1 MSGAWDDE
9 LEELA
14 RRRKKALEHGGAH
27 WVEREHAKGRLSAR
41 ERIDLLLDPGTFQE
55 VGMLATMPTP
65 HGKLPS
71 GLVCGFGDLEGR
83 TIAVAAEDFTVA
95 MGTWTGLYLG
105 KSKGIFPGYI
115 EDLAHRMQLPLVVF
129 LQGIGGDVDS
139 PGEENSN
146 VLPSAIS
153 LHPLLAL
160 MSSVPMVAAVMGP
173 CAGGS
178 AARAVCSHFS
188 LMSRS
193 QAVVFGGGPPLV
205 EHALG
210 IKVDKYE
217 LGGHEVHT
225 QHSGVIDNAFDTEE
239 EAVGL
244 IRRFLAFLPSNV
256 NALPPRQAP
265 IDDDPVDRSCDKVLK
280 VVRPDQ
286 LRRGYDPRALIA
298 DIFDQES
305 LLEIG
310 PEWGKSL
317 VTGLARLGGMS
328 VGVLANSSQHAGGAL
343 TPDAADKQARFV
355 ELCDT
360 FHIPIVYLVDTP
372 GIMIG
377 PDAERVGL
385 LRRAVRAVAAMHRA
399 TVPVVTLHI
408 RRSFGIGAMAA
419 GNPDGL
425 GIKLAWPT
433 VTQGAMGLPIEAAA
447 AQLYKDELATAKD
460 PKALLAEVVAR
471 LREKVSIWATAE
483 QFNVEDVIDPRETRQ
498 VLYRWLDAATRSQQA
513 GPKHGPQCRP

>member
-1 MSGAWDDE
+1 MRPCSTSPAT
-9 LEELA
+9 
-14 RRRKKALEHGGAH
+14 RR
-27 WVEREHAKGRLSAR
+27 
-41 ERIDLLLDPGTFQE
+41 Q
-55 VGMLATMPTP
+55 
-65 HGKLPS
+65 
-71 GLVCGFGDLEGR
+71 
-83 TIAVAAEDFTVA
+83 
-95 MGTWTGLYLG
+95 TG
-105 KSKGIFPGYI
+105 
-115 EDLAHRMQLPLVVF
+115 
-129 LQGIGGDVDS
+129 
-139 PGEENSN
+139 
-146 VLPSAIS
+146 
-153 LHPLLAL
+153 
-160 MSSVPMVAAVMGP
+160 
-173 CAGGS
+173 AGGS

-188 LMSRS
+188 LMSRT

-205 EHALG
+205 KHALG

-265 IDDDPVDRSCDKVLK
+265 ADDDPVDRNCDKVLK

-286 LRRGYDPRALIA
+286 PRRSFDPRALIA
-298 DIFDQES
+298 DIFDHES

-360 FHIPIVYLVDTP
+360 FHVPIVYLVDTP

-385 LRRAVRAVAAMHRA
+385 LRRAVRAVASMHRA

-419 GNPDGL
+419 GGPDGL

-447 AQLYKDELATAKD
+447 AQLYKDELATAED